1 MGELAEDEVTEKDR
15 PYSPDV
21 SDPWLALQNLNTH
34 RFSWV
39 ENLPKRRLRSKRGL
53 NPCLFFL
60 AASPGGS
67 PTRPPASAQLGG
79 KLGLELP
86 PQGLD
91 PVLGGV
97 GVVGTEAARRRVGTE
112 AGPGGDSEEEEVQV
126 QPRRRSGREQGKRW
140 TPVSP
145 RPSPA
150 SSLTPGRGPVLTA
163 SRLPALG
170 QRRWTAPRVD
180 YGGEIPGE

>member
-1 MGELAEDEVTEKDR
+1 MTEKDQT
-15 PYSPDV
+15 YSPDV

-34 RFSWV
+34 WKTIQ

-53 NPCLFFL
+53 NPCLVFL

-79 KLGLELP
+79 ILGLEFP
-86 PQGLD
+86 HQGLD

-97 GVVGTEAARRRVGTE
+97 GVVGKEAASAASRRRVGTE

-126 QPRRRSGREQGKRW
+126 QPWRRSGREQG
-140 TPVSP
+140 
-145 RPSPA
+145 
-150 SSLTPGRGPVLTA
+150 
-163 SRLPALG
+163 
-170 QRRWTAPRVD
+170 
-180 YGGEIPGE
+180 